1 MLALRTEEAIRR
13 EENVPTQHA
22 VHADLIAEGE
32 ALDRLVA
39 GLDSASWRLQT
50 PAPGWTIAHQVAHL
64 ASVARLAEAAAANP
78 EMFKKQAARAAGN
91 FDAAVEALL
100 EPYLA
105 HSTTELLARWRT
117 DRNAAAEALVALPPY
132 QLIPWLVRP
141 LPAGVLAAAG
151 MMELFAHGQDIADT
165 VGARLEATDRI
176 WHVAEFA
183 VRTWDFGYLARG
195 EAPPDTPFRF
205 ELVAPSG
212 GRWEFG
218 PEDATQRVSGPAID
232 FCLLVTRRRHRD
244 DLAVTAAGAYADHW
258 LDIAQ
263 AYRGSPGQGRAP
275 GQFAHPSP
283 EASQLTS

>member
-1 MLALRTEEAIRR
+1 
-13 EENVPTQHA
+13 VPTQHP
-22 VHADLIAEGE
+22 VHPDLIAEGE

-39 GLDSASWRLQT
+39 GLDSASWSTQT

-64 ASVARLAEAAAANP
+64 ASVSRLAEAAAADP

-100 EPYLA
+100 EPYLV
-105 HSTTELLARWRT
+105 HSPADLLARWRA
-117 DRNAAAEALVALPPY
+117 DRNAAAEALAALPPDH
-132 QLIPWLVRP
+132 LIPWLARP

-151 MMELFAHGQDIADT
+151 MMELFAHGQDIADA
-165 VGARLEATDRI
+165 VGASREVTDRI
-176 WHVAEFA
+176 WHVAGFA

-195 EAPPDTPFRF
+195 ETPPVTPFRF

-212 GRWEFG
+212 ERWEFG
-218 PEDATQRVSGPAID
+218 PQDATQRVSGPAID

-244 DLAVTAAGAYADHW
+244 DLAVTAVGAHADHW

-275 GQFAHPSP
+275 RQFAH
-283 EASQLTS
+283 L